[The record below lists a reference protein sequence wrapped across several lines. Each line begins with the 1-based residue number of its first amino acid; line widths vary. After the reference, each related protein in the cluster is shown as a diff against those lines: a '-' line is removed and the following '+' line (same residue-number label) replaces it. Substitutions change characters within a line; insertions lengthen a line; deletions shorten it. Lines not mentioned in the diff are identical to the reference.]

1 MGRPWP
7 QGATTKRS
15 GCGRHPAANRF
26 ARSKPSEYCE
36 QRRLEPGWEDPC
48 LREQRQNDPAVEGVQ
63 RSTDSHARR
72 PSRSG
77 REHCLEPGWEDLASA
92 GGDDTIR
99 LWEASS
105 GQPLRTLLGH
115 ESFVSSV
122 AWSPDGKILASG
134 SDDRTIRL
142 WPGSVDALLD
152 QVRDRIRLFRFDG
165 RFQRYFGLESCPAV
179 R

>member
-1 MGRPWP
+1 MGRSLP
-7 QGATTKRS
+7 Q
-15 GCGRHPAANRF
+15 
-26 ARSKPSEYCE
+26 
-36 QRRLEPGWEDPC
+36 
-48 LREQRQNDPAVEGVQ
+48 EQRQNDPAVEGVQ

-72 PSRSG
+72 PSRSVESIAWSPDG
-77 REHCLEPGWEDLASA
+77 KTLASA
-92 GGDDTIR
+92 GVTTRSGCGGI
-99 LWEASS
+99 S

-152 QVRDRIRLFRFDG
+152 QVRDRIRLFS
-165 RFQRYFGLESCPAV
+165 L
-179 R
+179 